1 MKDIVVNENI
11 KKAKSGDK
19 EAKELLFKHYYKSYS
34 ELFELNKNIPNIKME
49 YERIIKESIDRY
61 LKSSL
66 KVDLSAYIT
75 NQLYTYIKNYNGRK
89 NLKRKESQEIN
100 NLLKDSKYSD
110 ESRKL
115 LIEKCMYLIDEYLK
129 SAEFDYNFTKEDAK
143 QEGYLFLTKKVNAFL
158 DSHEDEELEYIPFT
172 AYIRGSIDKL
182 YLSIILDERKKEKEH
197 QKVKSVLKLKNE
209 FEEFETEL
217 EFIDY
222 VKNLDISSSIK
233 DSIIKSIYYTV
244 KDLAEAENIT
254 RQAIEQRIESKKVLI
269 KKFFDMKI

>member
-11 KKAKSGDK
+11 KKAKKGDK

-49 YERIIKESIDRY
+49 YERIINESIDRY

-233 DSIIKSIYYTV
+233 DSIIKSIHYTV

-254 RQAIEQRIESKKVLI
+254 RQAIEQRIEGKKVLI
-269 KKFFDMKI
+269 KKFFDMK

>member
-143 QEGYLFLTKKVNAFL
+143 QEGYLFLTKKVNAYL

-197 QKVKSVLKLKNE
+197 QEVKSVLKLKNE

-254 RQAIEQRIESKKVLI
+254 RQAIEQRIEGKKVLI
-269 KKFFDMKI
+269 KKFFDMK

>member
-11 KKAKSGDK
+11 KKAKRGNK

-49 YERIIKESIDRY
+49 YERIINESIDRY

-66 KVDLSAYIT
+66 IVYLSAYLT
-75 NQLYTYIKNYNGRK
+75 NQLITYIKNYNGRR
-89 NLKRKESQEIN
+89 NLKRKESEEIS

-172 AYIRGSIDKL
+172 AYIRGNIDKL

-197 QKVKSVLKLKNE
+197 QKVKSMLKLKNE

-269 KKFFDMKI
+269 KKFFDMK

>member
-11 KKAKSGDK
+11 KKAKRGDK

-49 YERIIKESIDRY
+49 YERIINESIDRY

-254 RQAIEQRIESKKVLI
+254 RQSIEQRIESKKVLI
-269 KKFFDMKI
+269 KKFFDMK

>member
-11 KKAKSGDK
+11 KKAKKGDK

-197 QKVKSVLKLKNE
+197 QEVKSVLKLKNE

-269 KKFFDMKI
+269 KKFFDMK

>member
-11 KKAKSGDK
+11 KKAKRGDK

-49 YERIIKESIDRY
+49 YERIINESIDRY

-100 NLLKDSKYSD
+100 NLLKDSKYSY

-115 LIEKCMYLIDEYLK
+115 LIEKCMYLTDEYLK

-254 RQAIEQRIESKKVLI
+254 GQAIEQRIEGKKVLI
-269 KKFFDMKI
+269 KKFFDMK

>member
-269 KKFFDMKI
+269 KKFFDMK

>member
-11 KKAKSGDK
+11 KKAKRGDK

-49 YERIIKESIDRY
+49 YERIINESIDRY

-172 AYIRGSIDKL
+172 AYIRGNIDKL

-197 QKVKSVLKLKNE
+197 QKVKSMLKLKNE

-269 KKFFDMKI
+269 KKFFDMK

>member
-197 QKVKSVLKLKNE
+197 QEVKSVLKLKNE

-269 KKFFDMKI
+269 KKFFE

>member
-254 RQAIEQRIESKKVLI
+254 RQAIEQRIEGKKVLI
-269 KKFFDMKI
+269 KKFFDMK

>member
-1 MKDIVVNENI
+1 MKDIGVNENI

-172 AYIRGSIDKL
+172 VYIRGSIDKL

-269 KKFFDMKI
+269 KKFFDMK

>member
-49 YERIIKESIDRY
+49 YERIINESIDRY

-89 NLKRKESQEIN
+89 NLKRKDSQEIN

-269 KKFFDMKI
+269 KKFFDMK

>member
-11 KKAKSGDK
+11 KKAKRGDK

-49 YERIIKESIDRY
+49 YERIINESIDRY

-75 NQLYTYIKNYNGRK
+75 TQLYTYIKNYNGRR
-89 NLKRKESQEIN
+89 NLKRKESEEIS
-100 NLLKDSKYSD
+100 NLLKKAKASD

-115 LIEKCMYLIDEYLK
+115 LIEKCMYLIDEYLI
-129 SAEFDYNFTKEDAK
+129 SAQFDSNFTKEDAR
-143 QEGYLFLTKKVNAFL
+143 QEGYLFLTRRVDAFL
-158 DSHEDEELEYIPFT
+158 DSHQESGLEYGPFT
-172 AYIRGSIDKL
+172 IYLRQAIDKT
-182 YLSIILDERKKEKEH
+182 YLNLILRERQKEKEH
-197 QKVKSVLKLKNE
+197 QEVKGMLSRKDK
-209 FEEFETEL
+209 FK
-217 EFIDY
+217 FIDY

-233 DSIIKSIYYTV
+233 DSIIKSIYYTI

-269 KKFFDMKI
+269 KKFFD

>member
-19 EAKELLFKHYYKSYS
+19 EAKELLFKHYYKLYS

-100 NLLKDSKYSD
+100 NLLKDSKYSY

-115 LIEKCMYLIDEYLK
+115 LIEKCMYLTDEYLK

-269 KKFFDMKI
+269 KKFFDMK